1 MKKKTRA
8 LAVLSAG
15 IVGAGAILL
24 GACNKGPE
32 VPPGFTGTAIS
43 FYATYVN
50 QYSSAAYTELVET
63 YNETQGVEDNVY
75 VEMTPNAGSVGNL
88 KSILTGVS
96 SRYDVVMVQDDQFKG
111 LAMEEGRTGGGV
123 FVNLE
128 DLLTEDAKEELDW
141 DQIPESLLNIWRFN
155 TEKESADSAIGA
167 KYLAGQGA
175 DLLAMPFNSSVHML
189 FYNTKIFSDMGINI
203 VSVAEEDCGTGE
215 YAKLMPHGYAE
226 YAASYGAPFEGA
238 KLSENELGESVYKVF
253 NNRVPLS
260 WEELRCLARA
270 YQTHN
275 NGGYGFM
282 SEWWFS
288 IGWSVGGDCIGW
300 NEERKAYDFTIGDK
314 NANFLAL
321 NDITVNG
328 TQYEKGEVLDYEDMK
343 YLHANDSVY
352 QQLSEDLYELPSM
365 YDAFLEFNRLGIPEG
380 KVAATDAG
388 PNNDQTVEG
397 YGVAK
402 PTTQNRTT
410 EFTAGESPM
419 LIETSQDVNLFNGT
433 AVAGNFDV
441 APCPQYRE
449 FEGTTTRTVNG
460 EEYLTLIDGT
470 NYTGE
475 RKTVTN
481 SDGEEVL
488 CQGEAITSIDDSNA
502 LAIPMNIDDEAK
514 AAAFKFICW
523 AAGPEGQTI
532 LAKGNT
538 CVPNQT
544 NIAMS
549 EEFND
554 SADRK
559 IDNTWAIGFAM
570 QDCYVGDWS
579 YFNVN
584 TWITGWSGPLNSS
597 VREGNM
603 TLTQFLADYSE
614 SATSAISTM
623 QIRIKGK

>member
-1 MKKKTRA
+1 MSADKIEKKKENSIGGKVMKKTSRA

-15 IVGAGAILL
+15 IVGAGAMLL
-24 GACNKGPE
+24 GACNNGPD

-50 QYSSAAYTELVET
+50 QYSSAAYTELVNT

-88 KSILTGVS
+88 KSILTGVN
-96 SRYDVVMVQDDQFKG
+96 SRYDVIMVQDDQFKG
-111 LAMEEGRTGGGV
+111 LAMESGRTGNGV

-128 DLLTEDAKEELDW
+128 DLLTEEAKEELDW
-141 DQIPESLLNIWRFN
+141 EQIPESLLNIWRFN
-155 TEKESADSAIGA
+155 TEKASADSDIGA

-175 DLLAMPFNSSVHML
+175 DLLAMPFNTSVHML
-189 FYNTKIFSDMGINI
+189 FYNTKIFGEMGINM
-203 VSVAEEDCGTGE
+203 VSVAEEDCGTGA

-288 IGWSVGGDCIGW
+288 IGWSVGDDCIGW
-300 NEERKAYDFTIGDK
+300 NAERKAYDFTIGDK
-314 NANFLAL
+314 DANYLAL

-328 TQYEKGEVLDYEDMK
+328 TQYEAGEVLDYEDMK
-343 YLHANDSVY
+343 YLHANNSSY
-352 QQLSEDLYELPSM
+352 QQLSADLYELPSM

-402 PTTQNRTT
+402 PTTQERTK
-410 EFTAGESPM
+410 EFTSGESPM

-433 AVAGNFDV
+433 AVAGNFNV

-449 FEGTTTRTVNG
+449 FEGSTTRTVNG
-460 EEYLTLIDGT
+460 KEYLTLIDGSSIQFYLSYAYNT
-470 NYTGE
+470 IRVNCDHQWAG
-475 RKTVTN
+475 N
-481 SDGEEVL
+481 DANFGD
-488 CQGEAITSIDDSNA
+488 TSKD
-502 LAIPMNIDDEAK
+502 NIGS
-514 AAAFKFICW
+514 FICP
-523 AAGPEGQTI
+523 ATLP
-532 LAKGNT
+532 
-538 CVPNQT
+538 
-544 NIAMS
+544 S
-549 EEFND
+549 ENLENGTG
-554 SADRK
+554 SV
-559 IDNTWAIGFAM
+559 IGLSYKDGTFTV
-570 QDCYVGDWS
+570 YVDGAQVFTATMEQLPFGLRPVS
-579 YFNVN
+579 MG
-584 TWITGWSGPLNSS
+584 TGWTVGIASWDSHQANFS
-597 VREGNM
+597 
-603 TLTQFLADYSE
+603 DYYVVFGE
-614 SATSAISTM
+614 YNEPAAE
-623 QIRIKGK
+623 

>member
-1 MKKKTRA
+1 MKKTSRA

-15 IVGAGAILL
+15 IVGAGAMLL
-24 GACNKGPE
+24 GACNNGPD

-50 QYSSAAYTELVET
+50 QYSSAAYTELVNT

-88 KSILTGVS
+88 KSILTGVN
-96 SRYDVVMVQDDQFKG
+96 SRYDVIMVQDDQFKG
-111 LAMEEGRTGGGV
+111 LAMESGRTGNGV

-128 DLLTEDAKEELDW
+128 DLLTEEAKEELDW
-141 DQIPESLLNIWRFN
+141 EQIPESLLNIWRFN
-155 TEKESADSAIGA
+155 TEKASADSDIGA

-175 DLLAMPFNSSVHML
+175 DLLAMPFNTSVHML
-189 FYNTKIFSDMGINI
+189 FYNAKIFGEMGINM
-203 VSVAEEDCGTGE
+203 VSVAEEDCGTGA

-282 SEWWFS
+282 PEWWFS

-300 NEERKAYDFTIGDK
+300 NAERKAYDFTIGDK
-314 NANFLAL
+314 DANYLAL

-328 TQYEKGEVLDYEDMK
+328 TQYEAGEVLDYEDMK
-343 YLHANDSVY
+343 YLHANNSAY
-352 QQLSEDLYELPSM
+352 QQLSADLYELPSM

-402 PTTQNRTT
+402 PTTQERTK
-410 EFTAGESPM
+410 EFTSGESPM

-433 AVAGNFDV
+433 AVAGNFNV

-449 FEGTTTRTVNG
+449 FEGSTTRTVNG
-460 EEYLTLIDGT
+460 KEYLTLIDGSSIQFYLSYAYNT
-470 NYTGE
+470 IRVNCDHQWAG
-475 RKTVTN
+475 N
-481 SDGEEVL
+481 DANFGD
-488 CQGEAITSIDDSNA
+488 TSKD
-502 LAIPMNIDDEAK
+502 NIGS
-514 AAAFKFICW
+514 FICP
-523 AAGPEGQTI
+523 ATI
-532 LAKGNT
+532 
-538 CVPNQT
+538 P
-544 NIAMS
+544 S
-549 EEFND
+549 ENLENGTG
-554 SADRK
+554 SV
-559 IDNTWAIGFAM
+559 IGLSYKDGTFTV
-570 QDCYVGDWS
+570 YVDGAQVFTATMEQLPFGLRPVS
-579 YFNVN
+579 MG
-584 TWITGWSGPLNSS
+584 TGWTVGIASWDSHQANFS
-597 VREGNM
+597 
-603 TLTQFLADYSE
+603 DYYVVFGE
-614 SATSAISTM
+614 YNEPAAE
-623 QIRIKGK
+623 

>member
-1 MKKKTRA
+1 MSADKIEKKKENSIGDKVMKKTSRA

-15 IVGAGAILL
+15 IVGAGAMLL
-24 GACNKGPE
+24 GACNNSPD

-50 QYSSAAYTELVET
+50 QYSSAAYTELVNT

-88 KSILTGVS
+88 KSILTGVN
-96 SRYDVVMVQDDQFKG
+96 SRYDVIMVQDDQFKG
-111 LAMEEGRTGGGV
+111 LAMESGRTGNGV

-128 DLLTEDAKEELDW
+128 DLLTEEAKEELDW
-141 DQIPESLLNIWRFN
+141 EQIPESLLNIWRFN
-155 TEKESADSAIGA
+155 TEKASADSDIGA

-175 DLLAMPFNSSVHML
+175 DLLAMPFNTSVHML
-189 FYNTKIFSDMGINI
+189 FYNTKIFGEMGINM
-203 VSVAEEDCGTGE
+203 VSVAEEDCGTGA

-226 YAASYGAPFEGA
+226 YAVSYGAPFEGA

-300 NEERKAYDFTIGDK
+300 NAERKAYDFTIGDK
-314 NANFLAL
+314 DANYLAL

-328 TQYEKGEVLDYEDMK
+328 TQYEAGEVLDYEDMK
-343 YLHANDSVY
+343 YLHANNSAY
-352 QQLSEDLYELPSM
+352 QQLSADLYELPSM

-402 PTTQNRTT
+402 PTTQERTK
-410 EFTAGESPM
+410 EFTSGESPM

-433 AVAGNFDV
+433 AVAGNFNV

-449 FEGTTTRTVNG
+449 FEGSTTRTVNG
-460 EEYLTLIDGT
+460 KEYLTLIDGSSIQFYLSYAYNT
-470 NYTGE
+470 IRVNCDHQWAG
-475 RKTVTN
+475 N
-481 SDGEEVL
+481 DANFGD
-488 CQGEAITSIDDSNA
+488 TSKD
-502 LAIPMNIDDEAK
+502 NIGS
-514 AAAFKFICW
+514 FICP
-523 AAGPEGQTI
+523 ATLP
-532 LAKGNT
+532 
-538 CVPNQT
+538 
-544 NIAMS
+544 S
-549 EEFND
+549 ENLENGTG
-554 SADRK
+554 SV
-559 IDNTWAIGFAM
+559 IGLSYKDGTFTV
-570 QDCYVGDWS
+570 YVDGAQVFTATMEQLPFGLRPVS
-579 YFNVN
+579 MG
-584 TWITGWSGPLNSS
+584 TGWTVGIASWDSHQANFS
-597 VREGNM
+597 
-603 TLTQFLADYSE
+603 DYYVVFGE
-614 SATSAISTM
+614 YNEPAAE
-623 QIRIKGK
+623 

>member
-1 MKKKTRA
+1 MKKTSRA

-15 IVGAGAILL
+15 IVGAGAMLL
-24 GACNKGPE
+24 GACNNGPD

-50 QYSSAAYTELVET
+50 QYSSAAYTELVNT

-88 KSILTGVS
+88 KSILTGVN
-96 SRYDVVMVQDDQFKG
+96 SRYDVIMVQDDQFKG
-111 LAMEEGRTGGGV
+111 LAMESGRTGNGV

-128 DLLTEDAKEELDW
+128 DLLTEEAKEELDW
-141 DQIPESLLNIWRFN
+141 EQIPESLLNIWRFN
-155 TEKESADSAIGA
+155 TEKASADSDIGA
-167 KYLAGQGA
+167 KYLAGQVA
-175 DLLAMPFNSSVHML
+175 DLLAMPFNTSVHML
-189 FYNTKIFSDMGINI
+189 FYNTKIFGEMGINM
-203 VSVAEEDCGTGE
+203 VSVAEEDCGTGA
-215 YAKLMPHGYAE
+215 YAKLMPHRYAE

-300 NEERKAYDFTIGDK
+300 NAERKAYDFTFGDK
-314 NANFLAL
+314 DANYLAL

-328 TQYEKGEVLDYEDMK
+328 TQYEAGEVLDYEDMK
-343 YLHANDSVY
+343 YLHANNSAY
-352 QQLSEDLYELPSM
+352 QQLSADPYELPSM

-397 YGVAK
+397 YGAAK
-402 PTTQNRTT
+402 PTTQERTK
-410 EFTAGESPM
+410 EFTSGESPM

-433 AVAGNFDV
+433 AVAGNFNV

-449 FEGTTTRTVNG
+449 FEGSTTRTVNG
-460 EEYLTLIDGT
+460 KEYLTLIDGSSIQFYLSYAYNT
-470 NYTGE
+470 IRVNCDHQWAG
-475 RKTVTN
+475 N
-481 SDGEEVL
+481 DANFGD
-488 CQGEAITSIDDSNA
+488 TSKD
-502 LAIPMNIDDEAK
+502 NIGS
-514 AAAFKFICW
+514 FICP
-523 AAGPEGQTI
+523 ATLP
-532 LAKGNT
+532 
-538 CVPNQT
+538 
-544 NIAMS
+544 S
-549 EEFND
+549 ENLENGTG
-554 SADRK
+554 SV
-559 IDNTWAIGFAM
+559 IGLSYKDGTFTV
-570 QDCYVGDWS
+570 YVDGAQVFTATMEQLPFGLRPVS
-579 YFNVN
+579 MG
-584 TWITGWSGPLNSS
+584 TGWTVGIASWDSHQANFS
-597 VREGNM
+597 
-603 TLTQFLADYSE
+603 DYYVVFGE
-614 SATSAISTM
+614 YNEPAAE
-623 QIRIKGK
+623 

>member
-1 MKKKTRA
+1 MSADKIEKKKENSIGDKVMKKTSRA

-15 IVGAGAILL
+15 IVGAGAMLL
-24 GACNKGPE
+24 GACNNGSD

-50 QYSSAAYTELVET
+50 QYSSAAYTELVNT

-88 KSILTGVS
+88 KSILTGVN
-96 SRYDVVMVQDDQFKG
+96 SRYDVIMVQDDQFKG
-111 LAMEEGRTGGGV
+111 LAMESGRTGNGV

-128 DLLTEDAKEELDW
+128 DLLTEEAKEELDW
-141 DQIPESLLNIWRFN
+141 EQIPESLLNIWRFN
-155 TEKESADSAIGA
+155 TEKASADSDIGA

-175 DLLAMPFNSSVHML
+175 DLLAMPFNTSVHML
-189 FYNTKIFSDMGINI
+189 FYNTKIFGEMGINM
-203 VSVAEEDCGTGE
+203 VSVAEEDCGTGA

-300 NEERKAYDFTIGDK
+300 NAERKAYDFTIGDK
-314 NANFLAL
+314 DANYLAL

-328 TQYEKGEVLDYEDMK
+328 TQYEAGEVLDYEDMK
-343 YLHANDSVY
+343 YLHANNSAY
-352 QQLSEDLYELPSM
+352 QQLSADLYELPSM

-402 PTTQNRTT
+402 PTTQERTK
-410 EFTAGESPM
+410 EFTSGESPM

-433 AVAGNFDV
+433 AVAGNFNV

-449 FEGTTTRTVNG
+449 FEGSTTRTVNG
-460 EEYLTLIDGT
+460 KEYLTLIDGSSIQFYLSYAYNT
-470 NYTGE
+470 IRVNCDHQWAG
-475 RKTVTN
+475 N
-481 SDGEEVL
+481 DANFGD
-488 CQGEAITSIDDSNA
+488 TSKD
-502 LAIPMNIDDEAK
+502 NIGS
-514 AAAFKFICW
+514 FICP
-523 AAGPEGQTI
+523 ATLP
-532 LAKGNT
+532 
-538 CVPNQT
+538 
-544 NIAMS
+544 S
-549 EEFND
+549 ENLENGTG
-554 SADRK
+554 SV
-559 IDNTWAIGFAM
+559 IGLSYKDGTFTV
-570 QDCYVGDWS
+570 YVDGAQVFTATMEQLPFGLRPVS
-579 YFNVN
+579 MG
-584 TWITGWSGPLNSS
+584 TGWTVGIASWDSHQANFS
-597 VREGNM
+597 
-603 TLTQFLADYSE
+603 DYYVVFGE
-614 SATSAISTM
+614 YNEPAAE
-623 QIRIKGK
+623 

>member
-1 MKKKTRA
+1 M
-8 LAVLSAG
+8 
-15 IVGAGAILL
+15 
-24 GACNKGPE
+24 
-32 VPPGFTGTAIS
+32 PPGFTGTAIS

-50 QYSSAAYTELVET
+50 QYSSAAYTELVNT

-88 KSILTGVS
+88 KSILTGVN
-96 SRYDVVMVQDDQFKG
+96 SRYDVIMVQDDQFKG
-111 LAMEEGRTGGGV
+111 LAMESGRTGNGV

-128 DLLTEDAKEELDW
+128 DLLTEEAKEELDW
-141 DQIPESLLNIWRFN
+141 EQIPESLLNIWRFN
-155 TEKESADSAIGA
+155 TEKASADSDIGA

-175 DLLAMPFNSSVHML
+175 DLLAMPFNTSVHML
-189 FYNTKIFSDMGINI
+189 FYNAKIFGEMGINM
-203 VSVAEEDCGTGE
+203 VSVAEEDCGTGA

-282 SEWWFS
+282 PEWWFS

-300 NEERKAYDFTIGDK
+300 NAERKAYDFTIGDK
-314 NANFLAL
+314 DANYLAL

-328 TQYEKGEVLDYEDMK
+328 TQYEAGEVLDYEDMK
-343 YLHANDSVY
+343 YLHANNSAY
-352 QQLSEDLYELPSM
+352 QQLSADLYELPSM

-402 PTTQNRTT
+402 PTTQERTK
-410 EFTAGESPM
+410 EFTSGESPM

-433 AVAGNFDV
+433 AVAGNFNV

-449 FEGTTTRTVNG
+449 FEGSTTRTVNG
-460 EEYLTLIDGT
+460 KEYLTLIDGSSIQFYLSYAYNT
-470 NYTGE
+470 IRVNCDHQWAG
-475 RKTVTN
+475 N
-481 SDGEEVL
+481 DANFGD
-488 CQGEAITSIDDSNA
+488 TSKD
-502 LAIPMNIDDEAK
+502 NIGS
-514 AAAFKFICW
+514 FICP
-523 AAGPEGQTI
+523 ATI
-532 LAKGNT
+532 
-538 CVPNQT
+538 P
-544 NIAMS
+544 S
-549 EEFND
+549 ENLENGTG
-554 SADRK
+554 SV
-559 IDNTWAIGFAM
+559 IGLSYKDGTFTV
-570 QDCYVGDWS
+570 YVDGAQVFTATMEQLPFGLRPVS
-579 YFNVN
+579 MG
-584 TWITGWSGPLNSS
+584 TGWTVGIASWDSHQANFS
-597 VREGNM
+597 
-603 TLTQFLADYSE
+603 DYYVVFGE
-614 SATSAISTM
+614 YNEPAAE
-623 QIRIKGK
+623 

>member
-1 MKKKTRA
+1 MKKTSRA

-15 IVGAGAILL
+15 IVGAGAMLL
-24 GACNKGPE
+24 GACNNGSD

-50 QYSSAAYTELVET
+50 QYSSAAYTELVNT

-88 KSILTGVS
+88 KSILTGVN
-96 SRYDVVMVQDDQFKG
+96 SRYDVIMVQDDQFKG
-111 LAMEEGRTGGGV
+111 LAMESGRTGNGV

-128 DLLTEDAKEELDW
+128 DLLTEEAKEELDW
-141 DQIPESLLNIWRFN
+141 EQIPESLLNIWRFN
-155 TEKESADSAIGA
+155 TEKASADSDIGA

-175 DLLAMPFNSSVHML
+175 DLLAMPFNTSVHML
-189 FYNTKIFSDMGINI
+189 FYNTKIFGEMGINM
-203 VSVAEEDCGTGE
+203 VSVAEEDCGTGA

-288 IGWSVGGDCIGW
+288 IGWSVGDDCIGW
-300 NEERKAYDFTIGDK
+300 NAERKAYDFTIGDK
-314 NANFLAL
+314 DANYLAL

-328 TQYEKGEVLDYEDMK
+328 TQYEAGEVLDYEDMK
-343 YLHANDSVY
+343 YLHANNSAY
-352 QQLSEDLYELPSM
+352 QQLSADLYELPSM

-402 PTTQNRTT
+402 PTTQERTK
-410 EFTAGESPM
+410 EFTSGESPM

-433 AVAGNFDV
+433 AVAGNFNV

-449 FEGTTTRTVNG
+449 FEGSTTRTVNG
-460 EEYLTLIDGT
+460 KEYLTLIDGSSIQFYLSYAYNT
-470 NYTGE
+470 IRVNCDHQWAG
-475 RKTVTN
+475 N
-481 SDGEEVL
+481 DANFGD
-488 CQGEAITSIDDSNA
+488 TSKD
-502 LAIPMNIDDEAK
+502 NIGS
-514 AAAFKFICW
+514 FICP
-523 AAGPEGQTI
+523 ATLP
-532 LAKGNT
+532 
-538 CVPNQT
+538 
-544 NIAMS
+544 S
-549 EEFND
+549 ENLENGTG
-554 SADRK
+554 SV
-559 IDNTWAIGFAM
+559 IGLSYKDGTFTV
-570 QDCYVGDWS
+570 YVDGAQVFTATMEQLPFGLRPVS
-579 YFNVN
+579 MG
-584 TWITGWSGPLNSS
+584 TGWTVGIASWDSHQANFS
-597 VREGNM
+597 
-603 TLTQFLADYSE
+603 DYYVVFGE
-614 SATSAISTM
+614 YNEPAAE
-623 QIRIKGK
+623 

>member
-1 MKKKTRA
+1 MSADKIEKKKENSIGDKVMKKTSRA

-15 IVGAGAILL
+15 IVGAGAMLL
-24 GACNKGPE
+24 GACNNGSD

-50 QYSSAAYTELVET
+50 QYSSAAYTELVNT

-88 KSILTGVS
+88 KSILTGVN
-96 SRYDVVMVQDDQFKG
+96 SRYDVIMVQDDQFKG
-111 LAMEEGRTGGGV
+111 LAMESGRTGNGV

-128 DLLTEDAKEELDW
+128 DLLTEEAKEELDW
-141 DQIPESLLNIWRFN
+141 EQIPESLLNIWRFN
-155 TEKESADSAIGA
+155 TEKASADSDIGA

-175 DLLAMPFNSSVHML
+175 DLLAMPFNTSVHML
-189 FYNTKIFSDMGINI
+189 FYNTKIFGEMGINM
-203 VSVAEEDCGTGE
+203 VSVAEEDCGTGA

-288 IGWSVGGDCIGW
+288 IGWSVGDDCIGW
-300 NEERKAYDFTIGDK
+300 NAERKAYDFTIGDK
-314 NANFLAL
+314 DANYLAL

-328 TQYEKGEVLDYEDMK
+328 TQYEAGEVLDYEDMK
-343 YLHANDSVY
+343 YLHANNSAY
-352 QQLSEDLYELPSM
+352 QQLSADLYELPSM

-402 PTTQNRTT
+402 PTTQERTK
-410 EFTAGESPM
+410 EFTSGESPM

-433 AVAGNFDV
+433 AVAGNFNV

-449 FEGTTTRTVNG
+449 FEGSTTRTVNG
-460 EEYLTLIDGT
+460 KEYLTLIDGSSIQFYLSYAYNT
-470 NYTGE
+470 IRVNCDHQWAG
-475 RKTVTN
+475 N
-481 SDGEEVL
+481 DANFGD
-488 CQGEAITSIDDSNA
+488 TSKD
-502 LAIPMNIDDEAK
+502 NIGS
-514 AAAFKFICW
+514 FICP
-523 AAGPEGQTI
+523 ATLP
-532 LAKGNT
+532 
-538 CVPNQT
+538 
-544 NIAMS
+544 S
-549 EEFND
+549 ENLENGTG
-554 SADRK
+554 SV
-559 IDNTWAIGFAM
+559 IGLSYKDGTFTV
-570 QDCYVGDWS
+570 YVDGAQVFTATMEQLPFGLRPVS
-579 YFNVN
+579 MG
-584 TWITGWSGPLNSS
+584 TGWTVGIASWDSHQANFS
-597 VREGNM
+597 
-603 TLTQFLADYSE
+603 DYYVVFGE
-614 SATSAISTM
+614 YNEPAAE
-623 QIRIKGK
+623 

>member
-1 MKKKTRA
+1 MSADKIEKKKENSIGGKVMKKTSRA

-15 IVGAGAILL
+15 IVGAGAMLL
-24 GACNKGPE
+24 GACNNGPD

-50 QYSSAAYTELVET
+50 QYSSAAYTELVNT

-88 KSILTGVS
+88 KSILTGVN
-96 SRYDVVMVQDDQFKG
+96 SRYDVIMVQDDQFKG
-111 LAMEEGRTGGGV
+111 LAMESGRTGNGV

-128 DLLTEDAKEELDW
+128 DLLTEEAKEELDW
-141 DQIPESLLNIWRFN
+141 EQIPESLLNIWRFN
-155 TEKESADSAIGA
+155 TEKASADSDIGA

-175 DLLAMPFNSSVHML
+175 DLLAMPFNTSVHML
-189 FYNTKIFSDMGINI
+189 FYNTKIFGEMGINM
-203 VSVAEEDCGTGE
+203 VSVAEEDCGTGA

-288 IGWSVGGDCIGW
+288 IGWSVGDDCIGW
-300 NEERKAYDFTIGDK
+300 NAERKAYDFTIGDK
-314 NANFLAL
+314 DANYLAL

-328 TQYEKGEVLDYEDMK
+328 TQYEAGEVLDYEDMK
-343 YLHANDSVY
+343 YLHANNSAY
-352 QQLSEDLYELPSM
+352 QQLSADLYELPSM

-402 PTTQNRTT
+402 PTTQERTK
-410 EFTAGESPM
+410 EFTSGESPM

-433 AVAGNFDV
+433 AVAGNFNV

-449 FEGTTTRTVNG
+449 FEGSTTRTVNG
-460 EEYLTLIDGT
+460 KEYLTLIDGSSIQFYLSYAYNT
-470 NYTGE
+470 IRVNCDHQWAG
-475 RKTVTN
+475 N
-481 SDGEEVL
+481 DANFGD
-488 CQGEAITSIDDSNA
+488 TSKD
-502 LAIPMNIDDEAK
+502 NIGS
-514 AAAFKFICW
+514 FICP
-523 AAGPEGQTI
+523 ATLP
-532 LAKGNT
+532 
-538 CVPNQT
+538 
-544 NIAMS
+544 S
-549 EEFND
+549 ENLENGTG
-554 SADRK
+554 SV
-559 IDNTWAIGFAM
+559 IGLSYKDGTFTV
-570 QDCYVGDWS
+570 YVDGAQVFTATMEQLPFGLRPVS
-579 YFNVN
+579 MG
-584 TWITGWSGPLNSS
+584 TGWTVGIASWDSHQANFS
-597 VREGNM
+597 
-603 TLTQFLADYSE
+603 DYYVVFGE
-614 SATSAISTM
+614 YNEPAAE
-623 QIRIKGK
+623 